1 MLGLKNKKVC
11 FILQGIKYIMLCAA
25 IIHTVQGNCTM
36 EELTIIVTNP
46 FLKVNTENTELS
58 KTYCINPDSALNL
71 VFGYIHHRLKYIFN
85 KRFYSSEIDIHYKIL
100 QKRLEL
106 EQIQNY
112 IERDSY
118 KDTAEQKLNETPLDT
133 YLYKYHRIFI
143 KLFPSHYMG
152 LSINSSDYNTF
163 TWFLKHRMVYK
174 KSSYIL
180 AILLLLSEGLDIPV
194 IFTNNK
200 NSTVILEEVIVNN
213 KMCFNINTIII
224 SKSIHSYEQISLQLY
239 EQELREI
246 IEFFMK
252 YKNNYYTN
260 NKNLFGVGYYDE
272 FKSGSILNT
281 TVFLIQSYIYMFLNT
296 VSDIQRFNYSVYEI
310 LYKYI
315 KHNKESGGD
324 IKNLLIAQRI
334 FNRYFIPRNKKNER
348 NSMAY
353 IDRINKLNVVI
364 EEFKEK
370 AFKARITTE
379 LNIQE
384 VQNSI
389 KKRITELDSENT
401 SIEDMLNRILLVF
414 SLLSYNS
421 KKGKYNSDS
430 IRNIPYE
437 ISHFFDIL
445 GSPAYACNYNMYK
458 KWQEYFYSG
467 YNKKYFSKNIK
478 STDNYKDN
486 SNWYIKKIYNEY
498 ININMH
504 GLTQLKMVKTLINK
518 HSKLSSTFSAVEK
531 SVFSPIINQF
541 TSKELKNLKCADLYK
556 SHYLIESRLN
566 PLIKTHLNLSIIFMP
581 YEDLLND
588 FDSDTSAKWNVIV
601 NNYENP
607 KYRPP
612 QNILYM
618 KFLLDNYITKTFSKP
633 TVTQNEVVHNILNI
647 LKIRENS
654 DDKSINCLL
663 IQGNIENTKYKN
675 SLLFSILLYSIFS
688 KTKTDSKLKK
698 FYSNLVGSIP
708 FPENNSNINLNEY
721 LKIFQ
726 FKENIE
732 YLPNRNIEY
741 YAKCKYIIDL
751 YSTSIICTYIDNINT
766 SAEAIVNY
774 IIKWLSSHRT
784 SSDYNLVID
793 RLSYKSLFLRITENN
808 PEENIKKITDKLKE
822 ISPFIKFY
830 IELLWLCI
838 SLTNTPD
845 AVSILYKSINT
856 NDTFVF
862 LHIDNK
868 IIKNEFIKAK
878 PLLKEM
884 LRSEN
889 TEYDLDKL
897 NTIITILE
905 IHSI

>member
-1 MLGLKNKKVC
+1 MLRMKNKKVP
-11 FILQGIKYIMLCAA
+11 FILQGIKYIMLCAV

-46 FLKVNTENTELS
+46 FLKVSTKNTELS

-100 QKRLEL
+100 QKKLEL
-106 EQIQNY
+106 EQIQNS
-112 IERDSY
+112 IKRDSY
-118 KDTAEQKLNETPLDT
+118 KDTAEQKLNETPLDV
-133 YLYKYHRIFI
+133 YLYKYNRVFI

-152 LSINSSDYNTF
+152 LSINSSDCNTF

-180 AILLLLSEGLDIPV
+180 AILLLLSEGLDLPV

-200 NSTVILEEVIVNN
+200 NSTVILEEVIINN

-224 SKSIHSYEQISLQLY
+224 SKSIHSYKQISLQLY
-239 EQELREI
+239 EKELKEI

-252 YKNNYYTN
+252 YKNTYYTN
-260 NKNLFGVGYYDE
+260 NKNLFGAGYYDE
-272 FKSGSILNT
+272 FKRGNILNT

-296 VSDIQRFNYSVYEI
+296 VNDIQKFNYSVYEI

-315 KHNKESGGD
+315 KHNKECGGN

-334 FNRYFIPRNKKNER
+334 FNRYFIPRNKKNKR

-353 IDRINKLNVVI
+353 IDRINKLNAII
-364 EEFKEK
+364 EKFKEK
-370 AFKARITTE
+370 AFKRRITTE

-389 KKRITELDSENT
+389 KKRISELDSENT
-401 SIEDMLNRILLVF
+401 SIENMINRILLVF

-421 KKGKYNSDS
+421 KKGKYNPDS
-430 IRNIPYE
+430 IHNMPYE

-445 GSPAYACNYNMYK
+445 GSPAYACNYNLYK

-467 YNKKYFSKNIK
+467 YNKKYLSKNIK
-478 STDNYKDN
+478 STYNYKDDSN
-486 SNWYIKKIYNEY
+486 SYINKIYNEH
-498 ININMH
+498 ININVH
-504 GLTQLKMVKTLINK
+504 GLIQLKTIKTLIAK
-518 HSKLSSTFSAVEK
+518 HSKLLSTLSAVKK
-531 SVFSPIINQF
+531 SVFSSIINQF
-541 TSKELKNLKCADLYK
+541 TSKELKSFRCVDLYK
-556 SHYLIESRLN
+556 SHCLIESSLN
-566 PLIKTHLNLSIIFMP
+566 PRIKTHPNLSIIFMP

-588 FDSDTSAKWNVIV
+588 FDSDTSAEWNGIV
-601 NNYENP
+601 NNYENS
-607 KYRPP
+607 KYPP
-612 QNILYM
+612 SQNILYM
-618 KFLLDNYITKTFSKP
+618 KFLLENYITKTFSKP
-633 TVTQNEVVHNILNI
+633 TVAQNEVVNNILNI

-654 DDKSINCLL
+654 RDKSTNCLL

-698 FYSNLVGSIP
+698 FYSNVVGSISS
-708 FPENNSNINLNEY
+708 PENNSNINLNEY
-721 LKIFQ
+721 LEIFQ

-732 YLPNRNIEY
+732 YLPNINIEY
-741 YAKCKYIIDL
+741 YTKCKYIIDL
-751 YSTSIICTYIDNINT
+751 YSTSIIYTYIDNINT

-774 IIKWLSSHRT
+774 IIKWLSSYRN
-784 SSDYNLVID
+784 SSDYILVID
-793 RLSYKSLFLRITENN
+793 RLSDKNLFLKITENN
-808 PEENIKKITDKLKE
+808 PEENIRKITDKLKE
-822 ISPFIKFY
+822 ISPNIKFY

-838 SLTNTPD
+838 SLANNSDT
-845 AVSILYKSINT
+845 VSILYKSINI

-862 LHIDNK
+862 LRINNR
-868 IIKNEFIKAK
+868 IIKNEFIKVK
-878 PLLKEM
+878 PLFKKM

-889 TEYDLDKL
+889 TEYDLNKL
-897 NTIITILE
+897 SSIITVLE
-905 IHSI
+905 IYSI